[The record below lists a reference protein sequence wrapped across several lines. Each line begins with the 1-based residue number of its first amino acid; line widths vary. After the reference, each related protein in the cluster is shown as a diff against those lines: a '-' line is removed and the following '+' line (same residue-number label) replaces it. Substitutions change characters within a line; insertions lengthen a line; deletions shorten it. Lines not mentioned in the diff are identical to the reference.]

1 MKYAVIDI
9 ESTGFN
15 RYKNDIT
22 FIGVGLAKEIGE
34 PIEKYRAYDMSVPDD
49 VEAFKRMCKKL
60 YKSKVY
66 VVWQNGKFDTLFIEQ
81 KLGLK
86 LPISED
92 VMVLATAYDLAEAHG
107 LKAMAQKYLGV
118 PDWDIAKKEK
128 TSTSAETVLPYLK
141 KDVIYTWE
149 VFCYLMKRCNEQ
161 QLKIYYDLLLPA
173 YKAYRIVE
181 RIGAYVDIDI
191 LRSVKKEYAEV
202 EKVKLEKLNNI
213 AKINWN
219 SAPQIAELMYDKLD
233 LPIIK
238 KSKKTGK
245 PSADKGALSRLAVR
259 SYELPTLLI
268 DYKKTNTLN
277 KMFLKRWE
285 NDLGTDGRMHPS
297 FSLVNVVTGRTSCLS
312 GDTLVTVPSGYKK
325 IKDIR
330 PGDLVY
336 SFDNELRL
344 RLSSVTWS
352 GQTGMRE
359 LYRVWWKGQG
369 GKHNGYVDITGDHM
383 VRLTD
388 GSYERV
394 DKLIGLTGIRG
405 IPADRVMA
413 LHREVKNGKRNVLY
427 ATGHG
432 AIREA
437 IFVFSEMNGYTPE
450 HVHHKDVNS
459 LNDTPENLAGMT
471 RKEHCSLH
479 AKLVPKEEYSRR
491 GSFPMTEAGRAKL
504 LSKHKVRFVENAPT
518 KEQIE
523 SALRE
528 GNGLRAAGKILGR
541 DFGYVKKCMDHYG
554 IVFDGRKNKPVI
566 WNKKPAHNHVIWKIE
581 KLNGEYPVYDLTVEG
596 THNFIANELCV
607 HNCSDPNL
615 QQVPREKTLRSIF
628 RAPKGRVFFE
638 ADYSQLELRIAADY
652 AQDRTM
658 LEIYRTGGD
667 IHTETAK
674 LMTEG
679 RQPTKDERNKA
690 KAINFGFLY
699 GMMARK
705 FVDYAFDSYNQVF
718 TLQEADRVRQL
729 FFMKYAQLLPWHK
742 KMELLCEANGGVA
755 NRFGRFRKIPNIYS
769 QDKWERLGA
778 VRRAINTPIQG
789 TGSDLLVG
797 SMMQLQREHSKNGL
811 VIVGTVH
818 DSIIGEFNEGDED
831 WMVPEIK
838 RIMSHPAIMDEFG
851 VTFSVPLEADVGL
864 GPWGSK

>member
-9 ESTGFN
+9 ESTGLN

-22 FIGVGLAKEIGE
+22 FIGIGLAKEIGK
-34 PIEKYRAYDMSVPDD
+34 PIEKYRAYDMNVPDE
-49 VEAFKRMCKKL
+49 VEAFKRMCERL
-60 YKSKVY
+60 YKSKVC

-92 VMVLATAYDLAEAHG
+92 VMVLATAYDLAEEHG
-107 LKAMAQKYLGV
+107 LKAMAKRYLGV
-118 PDWDIAKKEK
+118 PDWDISKKEK
-128 TSTSAETVLPYLK
+128 TSKESGTVLPYLK

-202 EKVKLEKLNNI
+202 EKVKLEKLNSI

-245 PSADKGALSRLAVR
+245 PSADKGALNRLAVR
-259 SYELPTLLI
+259 GYELPTLLI

-285 NDLGTDGRMHPS
+285 NDLGTDGRMHPN
-297 FSLVNVVTGRTSCLS
+297 FNLVNVVTGRTSAS
-312 GDTLVTVPSGYKK
+312 
-325 IKDIR
+325 
-330 PGDLVY
+330 
-336 SFDNELRL
+336 N
-344 RLSSVTWS
+344 
-352 GQTGMRE
+352 
-359 LYRVWWKGQG
+359 
-369 GKHNGYVDITGDHM
+369 
-383 VRLTD
+383 
-388 GSYERV
+388 
-394 DKLIGLTGIRG
+394 
-405 IPADRVMA
+405 
-413 LHREVKNGKRNVLY
+413 
-427 ATGHG
+427 
-432 AIREA
+432 
-437 IFVFSEMNGYTPE
+437 
-450 HVHHKDVNS
+450 
-459 LNDTPENLAGMT
+459 
-471 RKEHCSLH
+471 
-479 AKLVPKEEYSRR
+479 
-491 GSFPMTEAGRAKL
+491 
-504 LSKHKVRFVENAPT
+504 
-518 KEQIE
+518 
-523 SALRE
+523 
-528 GNGLRAAGKILGR
+528 
-541 DFGYVKKCMDHYG
+541 
-554 IVFDGRKNKPVI
+554 
-566 WNKKPAHNHVIWKIE
+566 
-581 KLNGEYPVYDLTVEG
+581 
-596 THNFIANELCV
+596 
-607 HNCSDPNL
+607 PNL